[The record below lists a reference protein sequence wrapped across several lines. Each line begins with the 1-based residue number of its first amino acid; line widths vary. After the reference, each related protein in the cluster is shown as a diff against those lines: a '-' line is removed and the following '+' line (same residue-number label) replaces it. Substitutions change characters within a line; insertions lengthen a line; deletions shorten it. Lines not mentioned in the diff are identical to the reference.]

1 MLYYELTNKRRER
14 EMTTQTKPLDQ
25 QRLVEALGRMDP
37 AKLDAIWGKL
47 LKNPRPGSLLNPRKK

>member
-1 MLYYELTNKRRER
+1 MN
-14 EMTTQTKPLDQ
+14 TQTKPLDQ
-25 QRLVEALGRMDP
+25 QRLVEAVGKMDP